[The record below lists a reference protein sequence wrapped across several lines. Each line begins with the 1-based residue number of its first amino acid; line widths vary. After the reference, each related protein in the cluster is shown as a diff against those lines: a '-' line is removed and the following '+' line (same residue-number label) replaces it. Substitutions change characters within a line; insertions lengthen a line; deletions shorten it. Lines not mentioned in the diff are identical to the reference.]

1 MKKILLILM
10 LLLPSISFGQVNIES
25 IRNNDKEKPLWG
37 EVKGGLELQ
46 RGNVDITS
54 FDVNFLIHFKKKNH
68 HIFLQE
74 KTSQGQQ
81 SDKKFK
87 NNSFLHLRWT

>member
-1 MKKILLILM
+1 MKKLLLIIT
-10 LLLPSISFGQVNIES
+10 LLLPNFVLGQVNIES

-54 FDVNFLIHFKKKNH
+54 FDLDIFK
-68 HIFLQE
+68 
-74 KTSQGQQ
+74 S
-81 SDKKFK
+81 
-87 NNSFLHLRWT
+87 SFLVSVTSFDNF